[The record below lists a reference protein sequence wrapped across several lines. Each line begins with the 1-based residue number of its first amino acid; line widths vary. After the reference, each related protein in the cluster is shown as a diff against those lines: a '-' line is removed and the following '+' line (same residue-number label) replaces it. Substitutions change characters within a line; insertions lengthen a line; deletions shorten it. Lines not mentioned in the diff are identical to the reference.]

1 LVALLFPEKIA
12 FVAARLSIAVRAK
25 TEVNKLVYL
34 KLIHKKMKTLK
45 LTILPVLFVVVIRLL
60 FGATIFDDFL
70 SVMTW
75 TFFITVP
82 LGLGALMV
90 YFSSLQKAKSIPY
103 RIFAPWILV
112 AITIIVTILI
122 EIEGWGCWLMISPLF
137 FFFSSIGGLIAGYL
151 KVKKSEKTEKLNISI
166 LVLLPFLVGPLE
178 NSIQTNPEIFTTYTS
193 IIINGNAEKIWKNVT
208 SVKEIKSK
216 DDNSRLITLLGF
228 PKPVKAELD
237 TLAVGGFR
245 KAIFERGLVFN
256 ETVTEY
262 EHQKLMSF
270 QIKANT
276 FEIPSTTLDEHILI
290 GGEYFDMLNGTYK
303 LKKINNNK
311 YELILYS
318 NFSMKTTFNSYASI
332 WGNWI
337 MKDIQNN
344 ILKVIKSRSEENK

>member
-1 LVALLFPEKIA
+1 
-12 FVAARLSIAVRAK
+12 
-25 TEVNKLVYL
+25 
-34 KLIHKKMKTLK
+34 MKTLRI
-45 LTILPVLFVVVIRLL
+45 TIIPILFAILIRLI
-60 FGATIFDDFL
+60 FGASIFDDFI
-70 SVMTW
+70 SVMSW
-75 TFFITVP
+75 TFFIIVPMGIGGLTVF
-82 LGLGALMV
+82 L
-90 YFSSLQKAKSIPY
+90 SSLKYAKKVAY
-103 RIFAPWILV
+103 RIFAPWIPV
-112 AITIIVTILI
+112 IFTIVLTIALQ
-122 EIEGWGCWLMISPLF
+122 IEGWGCWIMICPLF
-137 FFFSSIGGLIAGYL
+137 LVFGSIGGLIAGNL
-151 KVKKSEKTEKLNISI
+151 KIRKAEKAEKLNISI
-166 LVLLPFLVGPLE
+166 LVLLPFLIGPIE
-178 NSIQTNPEIFTTYTS
+178 NSIQTKPEIFTTYTS
-193 IIINGNAEKIWKNVT
+193 IIIESNPEKIWQNVT
-208 SVKEIKSK
+208 SVKEIKSQ

-262 EHQKLMSF
+262 ENQKLMTF

-303 LKKINNNK
+303 LKKINTNR

-344 ILKVIKSRSEENK
+344 ILKVIKNRSEQKNNDNN